1 MNIKKIKYMSGGVSL
16 LEPIM
21 VIACMIIAVFAGLT
35 YYTSVTKRFDPD
47 FMDIISFA
55 NNLNALQS
63 EKEVIT
69 LNYNEITP
77 FQKDLFSKIDCVNS
91 ICNLINLKK
100 YPPNTYVRIY
110 YKNSKFDSFY
120 LYTKNNS
127 SIFKFN
133 KTPYSSFISQIP
145 FEFFKKEQLSL
156 IKRERKKNL
165 DMNPFITYLSNTFDN
180 VSIYNI
186 SDKDESV
193 VKEGDCPEAN
203 CTSVLAYKNNPI
215 TPQLADNKKAL

>member
-35 YYTSVTKRFDPD
+35 YYTSITKRFDPD

-55 NNLNALQS
+55 NNLNALPS

-91 ICNLINLKK
+91 ICNRIDLQK
-100 YPPNTYVRIY
+100 YPPNTYLRIY
-110 YKNSKFDSFY
+110 YKDSKFDSFY
-120 LYTKNNS
+120 MYTKNNS
-127 SIFKFN
+127 SIFNFN
-133 KTPYSSFISQIP
+133 TTVYNDWGSGVAFDL
-145 FEFFKKEQLSL
+145 FKKQEISL
-156 IKRERKKNL
+156 IKRQKKRYP
-165 DMNPFITYLSNTFDN
+165 DMNPFILYLSNTFDN